1 MILKFDSRNLCLPK
15 IAIALD
21 DDDDGNDINFQSFF
35 EESIFSQIVI
45 KMGWIAATYLGLEE

>member
-1 MILKFDSRNLCLPK
+1 MILKFDSRNLCLLK
-15 IAIALD
+15 IAIAR
-21 DDDDGNDINFQSFF
+21 DDDDGNVINFLSFF

>member
-1 MILKFDSRNLCLPK
+1 M
-15 IAIALD
+15 IAIAR
-21 DDDDGNDINFQSFF
+21 DDDDGNVINFLSFF